1 MRKMTSRFLWVLLL
15 TVAVIASAQPKKR
28 VAVFAFDDKTSQRVR
43 WWTGQ
48 PVGEGMADMLI
59 TALVKSGRYT
69 VLERT
74 QLNQVLKEQ
83 QLGQSGAV
91 TPESAAKVGQLLGV
105 EVVVM
110 GAVTEFGHS
119 EKNVGGAIKK
129 VGLGLGVKNIKA
141 SVAVDVRLVNS
152 STGEIMTAE
161 SVREEESSK
170 GLSVDTQKFDF
181 DNKNQFDESIVG
193 KATRKAIDQ
202 VVVLLDGASTGLAF
216 SAKIIKAEAS
226 IYINIGAAAG
236 VKPGDLFTVYRSGEE
251 LIDPD
256 TGLSLGA
263 TETRVGRIRVV
274 NNNIGNGKASE
285 CEAVEGSGFQR
296 NDLVKQN

>member
-1 MRKMTSRFLWVLLL
+1 MQSRTLWMLWVLLL
-15 TVAVIASAQPKKR
+15 TVVVIASGQPKKR
-28 VAVFAFDDKTSQRVR
+28 VAVFTFDDKTSHRVR

-83 QLGQSGAV
+83 QLGQSGAL

-105 EVVVM
+105 EVAVI
-110 GAVTEFGHS
+110 GAVTEFGHA

-141 SVAVDVRLVNS
+141 SVAVDVRLVDTGS
-152 STGEIMTAE
+152 GEIMTAE

-181 DNKNQFDESIVG
+181 DNKNQFDESMVG
-193 KATRKAIDQ
+193 KATRKAIDK
-202 VVVLLDGASTGLAF
+202 VVELLDGAAANLAF
-216 SAKIIKAEAS
+216 SAKIIKADGV
-226 IYINIGAAAG
+226 IYINVGDAAG
-236 VKPGDLFTVYRSGEE
+236 VKPGDLFTVYRSGEA

-256 TGLSLGA
+256 TGLSLGSA
-263 TETRVGRIRVV
+263 ETRIGRIKVV
-274 NNNIGNGKASE
+274 NNTIGNGKASE